1 MTAFVILH
9 YRAIDTTRSCVK
21 SIRAL
26 AGDKHIVIVD
36 NASPNGTGA
45 VLAEEFAASPD
56 VTVLLH
62 GKNDGFARGNNVGT
76 RWVYEHLDADFTV
89 VLNNDVEIP
98 QHDFIPQIA
107 RIYAQHPFDLLG
119 PDIVSVFSGIH
130 QSPKTLHG
138 CTLESVR
145 HKRACVARS
154 KNPILLLLSSG
165 EKNSPAIWRLVQIRN
180 RKKQHIDTTRPA
192 EGVVL
197 HGSCVIFSQRY
208 LARHPEPFYPNYSTF
223 VTLTGATIRPITT
236 TPEENYKFA
245 IRERV
250 EACINEH
257 TRAILFTNPGNP
269 TGTILTEEELKLMA
283 DIAKEHNLFIIGDE
297 VYREFVYGGEKLMS
311 LLQLEGYE
319 DNVVVIDSVSKRF
332 SACGARIGCVITR
345 NAELY
350 NNAMKWCQGR
360 LCASTIDQVASA
372 ALYTVGPEY
381 FDAVRKEYKARR
393 DTLVEGLKKIP
404 GVIYSEPKGAFYVM
418 AKLPVDDAEKFQ
430 LFMLEEFDDNGDTL
444 MFTPAESFYK
454 TPHTGVNEIR
464 MAYVINQD
472 ALKRSMELLAK
483 GIEAYN
489 NK

>member
-1 MTAFVILH
+1 MKFSSKVEKCGLSPMRKFHPYAVAAKARGVNIYHLNIGQPDVQTPPAFFEAVRH
-9 YRAIDTTRSCVK
+9 FEQ
-21 SIRAL
+21 
-26 AGDKHIVIVD
+26 
-36 NASPNGTGA
+36 P
-45 VLAEEFAASPD
+45 VLAYAPSPGIPELID
-56 VTVLLH
+56 AIQNYYDKLDMHFGKSEIYVTAGGSEAL
-62 GKNDGFARGNNVGT
+62 
-76 RWVYEHLDADFTV
+76 
-89 VLNNDVEIP
+89 
-98 QHDFIPQIA
+98 QIA
-107 RIYAQHPFDLLG
+107 LQ
-119 PDIVSVFSGIH
+119 
-130 QSPKTLHG
+130 
-138 CTLESVR
+138 C
-145 HKRACVARS
+145 
-154 KNPILLLLSSG
+154 ILDDGDEIL
-165 EKNSPAIWRLVQIRN
+165 I
-180 RKKQHIDTTRPA
+180 
-192 EGVVL
+192 
-197 HGSCVIFSQRY
+197 
-208 LARHPEPFYPNYSTF
+208 PEPFYPNYNTM
-223 VTLTGATIRPITT
+223 TRTCGASIRPIPTC
-236 TPEENYKFA
+236 PEEGYRYA
-245 IRERV
+245 EREKI
-250 EACINEH
+250 ESLINEH
-257 TRAILFTNPGNP
+257 TRAIMVTNPGNP
-269 TGTILTEEELKLMA
+269 TGTILTEEELRLMA